1 MKFFSA
7 GEKVLALH
15 PDGGFQAGVISG
27 FESHPDGQHLAVMFD
42 GFTDDR
48 GMFHNPISA
57 SVHEDMVQKA

>member
-1 MKFFSA
+1 MKFFST

-15 PDGGFQAGVISG
+15 PDGGFHAGVIAGS
-27 FESHPDGQHLAVMFD
+27 ESHPDGQHFAVTFD

-48 GMFHNPISA
+48 GLFHNPTSA